1 MANEN
6 PQVQIPGVDPAPTQ
20 EPDKTEYLVV
30 SDKTSEVIL
39 SSEDLGE
46 CRKLANKVRKCGGE
60 VTLFKSL
67 KF

>member
-1 MANEN
+1 MT
-6 PQVQIPGVDPAPTQ
+6 QQDLIPGTQMAPTDTAP

-60 VTLFKSL
+60 VTLFKSI